1 MTAGICTRR
10 RPGAAFPRF
19 LRRGIDIPFP
29 TQTIAIRAASEEP
42 DQRLAHRA
50 RGAAAVSALGL
61 LRALP
66 DDARHLLAERA
77 DATTLRSRRSDREQG
92 RSERGALHHR
102 TRHRNRRSPARG
114 RREPRTGEKFVVSS
128 AIESR
133 PFRLRRWRERRSA
146 SDASFL
152 TARPRRFENRDARS
166 MSRDALPT
174 RSDASP
180 IGNVIFSI
188 GKDASP
194 MEINAEPTDKDAI
207 RTERDFVPSRKGR
220 QTNRTRCVANEKDAL
235 PFKKAARLR
244 EKDATPTELDASPLE
259 MPLCQVN
266 LTRNQ

>member
-1 MTAGICTRR
+1 LTAGICTRR

-152 TARPRRFENRDARS
+152 TARPLRFENGDARS

-180 IGNVIFSI
+180 IGNLTLSDWKRRFANRS
-188 GKDASP
+188 
-194 MEINAEPTDKDAI
+194 
-207 RTERDFVPSRKGR
+207 GR
-220 QTNRTRCVANEKDAL
+220 CADRQRRSTNRRDAL
-235 PFKKAARLR
+235 PMR
-244 EKDATPTELDASPLE
+244 KDAKRIERDALP
-259 MPLCQVN
+259 
-266 LTRNQ
+266 TRNDALPIRKGGSTSRIRRDTKRTRRFTSWKCRSAN